1 MTKGVPFESLCMEVC
16 RAGSS
21 STRALFHS
29 LWQAWKDYECDH
41 GSDCFSNICH
51 SLIKLPILLLSG
63 ECVWER
69 RNPGGRSLPMKFWP
83 GFYWIAYPTRVDD
96 HHTWMRM
103 CCVFQGCK
111 SFPWHT
117 VVPKHPSNC
126 PLAAS
131 LTHTHRDTRSA
142 GHLFLFLS
150 HYLEWNFLGLEKL
163 VQWIHWFLCIEAI
176 KNEHNRVMFW
186 TALCHIFTFKR

>member
-21 STRALFHS
+21 STRLFFILSDRPGRIMNVITVQTAS
-29 LWQAWKDYECDH
+29 LTFVIH
-41 GSDCFSNICH
+41 LSNCQFCSCRVSVFGREEIQ
-51 SLIKLPILLLSG
+51 
-63 ECVWER
+63 E
-69 RNPGGRSLPMKFWP
+69 GGLCRCNFGLVFTESPAQRVCAGK
-83 GFYWIAYPTRVDD
+83 RVDD

-142 GHLFLFLS
+142 GHLFLFPS

-176 KNEHNRVMFW
+176 KNEHNRVMF
-186 TALCHIFTFKR
+186 